1 MTSAPHP
8 PPVYATWLQ
17 DVKARIQAA
26 RIAVARA
33 ANRELILL
41 DWDLSRAI
49 VEKQEAMGWGKSV
62 VETLSADLRE
72 LYPGVKGFSANNLW
86 LMRQLEASL

>member
-1 MTSAPHP
+1 MTTAPHP
-8 PPVYATWLQ
+8 PPDYATWLQ

-49 VEKQEAMGWGKSV
+49 VGKQEAMGWGKSL
-62 VETLSADLRE
+62 VETFAADLRE
-72 LYPGVKGFSANNLW
+72 PYPGVKGFSANNLW